1 MADSACPYVSRG
13 GLKLAA
19 ALDAFSI
26 DVTGFACAD
35 LGANVGGFSDCLLK
49 RGAVKVYAVDTA
61 YGQLA
66 WTLRQD
72 EHVVVM
78 ERTNALHVEP
88 VERVDLVTVDLGWTR
103 QSRAVPAAL
112 GWSDQLITLIKPH
125 YEADKKV
132 MAEHATKGVLDEE
145 AAADVAERVIS
156 ELPQL
161 GVTVIDHIRSPIHG
175 GGGKGRRGN
184 VEYLALLKKT

>member
-103 QSRAVPAAL
+103 QSRAVPVAL

-125 YEADKKV
+125 YEADKK
-132 MAEHATKGVLDEE
+132 MMSDYATKGVLDEE
-145 AAADVAERVIS
+145 AAADVAQRVIS

-161 GVTVIDHIRSPIHG
+161 GVKVIDHIRSPIHG
-175 GGGKGRRGN
+175 GGSKGRRGN